1 MVDLNGQYLK
11 IQNEIDEAIK
21 NVLHSTAF
29 IHGPVVKE
37 FEDNLSRYLGVKHVI
52 ACANGT
58 DALQIALMAS
68 GLKYGDEVLVPDFT
82 FVASAEVVGLL
93 GYHPVLTD
101 VDYKTFNT
109 GFEQLKQAISI
120 RTKAIIPVHLFGQ
133 SCDMEPILE
142 LAQRYDLTVI
152 EDNAQ
157 AIGAEY
163 TFKNGRKA
171 KTGTIG
177 NIGCTSFF
185 PSKNLGCYGDGG
197 ALFTNDD
204 EMADK
209 IRAIANHGMKKRYY
223 HEMLGVN
230 SRLDS
235 IQAAILNIKLAH
247 LDLYSKARRESA
259 LFYNEGLKDI
269 DGLVTPAESKFS
281 THVYHQYTLKITDG
295 RRNELQKYLEEE
307 GIPAMIYY
315 PVPLHK
321 QEAFITISRQRTE
334 LNNTERLCN
343 EVLSLPM
350 HTELTPEI
358 QNFIIEK
365 IRRFFGK

>member
-1 MVDLNGQYLK
+1 MVDLKGQYLK

-21 NVLHSTAF
+21 NVIHSTAF
-29 IHGPVVKE
+29 IHGPAVQE
-37 FEDNLSRYLGVKHVI
+37 FENNLAQYLGVKHVI

-58 DALQIALMAS
+58 DALQIALMATD
-68 GLKYGDEVLVPDFT
+68 LKHSDEVLVPDFT

-101 VDYKTFNT
+101 VDYESFNA
-109 GFEQLKQAISI
+109 GIEQMKQAISI

-133 SCDMEPILE
+133 SCNMEPILE

-163 TFKNGRKA
+163 TFLDGVKA

-185 PSKNLGCYGDGG
+185 PSKNLGGYGDGG

-204 EMADK
+204 ALAEK
-209 IRAIANHGMKKRYY
+209 IRTIANHGMAIRYH
-223 HEMLGVN
+223 HERLGVN

-235 IQAAILNIKLAH
+235 IQAAILNVKLKYI
-247 LDLYSKARRESA
+247 DLYSQARRNA
-259 LFYNEGLKDI
+259 AHFYNEGLKDI
-269 DGLVTPAESKFS
+269 EDLVIPFESEFS
-281 THVYHQYTLKITDG
+281 THVYHQYTLKVLNG
-295 RRNELQKYLEEE
+295 RRNDLKNYLEAE

-315 PVPLHK
+315 PIPLHK
-321 QEAFITISRQRTE
+321 QEAFLTISRQRTE
-334 LNNTERLCN
+334 LTNTEKLCD

-350 HTELTPEI
+350 HTELTEEV
-358 QNFIIEK
+358 QCYIIEK
-365 IRRFFGK
+365 IHRFFGK

>member
-1 MVDLNGQYLK
+1 MVDLKGQYLK
-11 IQNEIDEAIK
+11 IQNEIDDAIK
-21 NVLHSTAF
+21 NVLNNTAF
-29 IHGPVVKE
+29 IHGPIVKE
-37 FEDNLSRYLGVKHVI
+37 FEDNLSRYIGVKHVI
-52 ACANGT
+52 TCANGT
-58 DALQIALMAS
+58 AALQIALMAS

-101 VDYKTFNT
+101 VDYETFTT
-109 GFEQLKQAISI
+109 GFEQLKQAVSI

-142 LAQRYDLTVI
+142 LAERYDLTII

-163 TFKNGRKA
+163 IFKNGKKA

-204 EMADK
+204 ELAEK
-209 IRAIANHGMKKRYY
+209 IRTIANHGMKKRYH
-223 HEMLGVN
+223 HEVLGVN

-235 IQAAILNIKLAH
+235 IQAAVLNIKLAH
-247 LDLYSKARRESA
+247 LDQYSKARKDAA

-269 DGLVTPAESKFS
+269 EEVITPVEREYS

-295 RRNELQKYLEEE
+295 SRNELKKYLESE

-315 PVPLHK
+315 PIPLHK
-321 QEAFITISRQRTE
+321 QEAFMTISRQRTE
-334 LNNTERLCN
+334 LNNTEKLCD

-350 HTELTPEI
+350 HTELTHEI
-358 QNFIIEK
+358 QNVIIDK
-365 IRRFFGK
+365 IHRFFGK